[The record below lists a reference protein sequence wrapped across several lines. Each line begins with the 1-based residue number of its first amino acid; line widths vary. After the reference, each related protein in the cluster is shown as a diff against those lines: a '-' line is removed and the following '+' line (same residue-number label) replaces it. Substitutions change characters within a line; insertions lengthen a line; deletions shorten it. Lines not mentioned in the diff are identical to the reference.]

1 MPSAAVTKRATNRPG
16 QIAAK
21 GDPWPAALR
30 ILTRRDYS
38 HAELQRRLLDKGYDQ
53 ARVEETLRRCLD
65 CGYLDDTRFALNRA
79 TSLMNQGRAVGPRIL
94 ADLRQRGI
102 AEDIAEQALSL
113 ALEACSEKQLLTSL
127 LQRRFADFDY
137 NSATAKERRRV
148 VHFLQR
154 RGFAIGRIMDQLTQK
169 GSEQDDE
176 DR

>member
-1 MPSAAVTKRATNRPG
+1 MPSAAVTRVTNNREQGPD
-16 QIAAK
+16 K

-38 HAELQRRLLDKGYDQ
+38 RAELQKRLLDKGYDQ
-53 ARVEETLRRCLD
+53 ARVEETLQRCLD
-65 CGYLDDTRFALNRA
+65 CGYLDDARFALHRA
-79 TSLMNQGRAVGPRIL
+79 TGLINQGRAVGPRLL

-102 AEDIAEQALSL
+102 AEDLAEQTLHK
-113 ALEACSEKQLLTSL
+113 ALEACSEKQLLNKL

-154 RGFAIGRIMDQLTQK
+154 RGFAIGRIMDQLTRK
-169 GSEQDDE
+169 GSERDDE